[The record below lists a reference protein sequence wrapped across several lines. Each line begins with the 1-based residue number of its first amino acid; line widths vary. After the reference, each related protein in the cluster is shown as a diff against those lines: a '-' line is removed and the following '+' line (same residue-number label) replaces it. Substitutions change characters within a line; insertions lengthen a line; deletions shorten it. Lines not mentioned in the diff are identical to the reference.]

1 MQKILSKYMFP
12 VAVITAFVMLLA
24 PMATVPQVALAADT
38 GLLSPTAKDG
48 NHTDWSNAENAFSS
62 NNVYSTETTE
72 DEDQSFEDF
81 AFSIPDGSII
91 NGIEVSIEV
100 KSSDSSGCQA
110 EVRMWSESD
119 NEHTN
124 YITQAATGIDAVYV
138 LGSSSNLWG
147 STWVPSDFTNANFH
161 AEIQF
166 DDVSNSSG
174 GTCNSSTVSLD
185 HIQAKIYY
193 TEEVEPDGD
202 LSIACNSVSVSGSTW
217 TMSGTWIAND
227 FPGLSTQYD
236 AAVFSPAAT
245 LADSSSKDVP
255 DLFSILTGPI
265 DTVGGPQEDM
275 SGSWSNQVIFGSV
288 PSAIFATLYHAA
300 VPGNESSGDATCS
313 FTLPPQCS
321 DGLDN
326 DGDTFVDYPTDPGCT
341 SAEDDSE
348 SPNPPTTGTLIVKKV
363 VTNDNLGAA
372 DPEDFSFQV
381 NAGEP
386 TSFESDG
393 QNDLTLPADTYS
405 VTEVS
410 APGYSTTYDNCTSVV
425 LAAEGT
431 QTCTITNNDVP
442 PQCSNGLDDDG
453 DTFTDYPSDPGC
465 TSGDDNS
472 ESPNPGNITIV
483 KNTLGGDGTFGFTGD
498 LGLFDLTTIG
508 NTASQLFSALAPG
521 PYSVSETEPDGWEQT
536 GASCSDGSILP
547 DIDLDAG
554 ETMTCTF
561 ENTKQVGTLTLL
573 KEVTNNNGGEA
584 LDIEWTLSADGP
596 NPVSGGEGNPA
607 VTDAEVAVGSYDLSE
622 SGPAGYTAGDWV
634 CEGGTQDEEDPSN
647 VTIAA
652 LEDVTCTITNDDEQA
667 TLTVI
672 KDVENDDGG
681 ELGVDDFNLFIDED
695 GVTSGDDNL
704 LDAGEYTVSE
714 DEEDGYVGVIGGD
727 CDAEGN
733 ITLNPGDDKECTITN
748 SDVAPGLTVIKSV
761 TNNNGGTLEVED
773 FTLYI
778 GVTIV
783 TSGSGN
789 ELEAGDYV
797 VSEDPVSGYE
807 GTIGGDCD
815 ENGNVTLEVGDTK
828 VCTITNDDITPT
840 VTLIKNVVTDDGGG
854 AGANDFGLSIGGT
867 FVDSGQIL
875 PVDANIPIEILE
887 LGLTGY
893 SFVSITGDEGCPQ
906 NLGDD
911 VTLNLDE
918 DITCTITNDDQ
929 PGTLIVKKIIEGGD
943 ADVGDFFFQVDGGE
957 ETPFEE
963 NGEKEVTLDAG
974 TYSVTEVTD
983 PNYTA
988 DYNNCSEVE
997 IPNGGEATCTITN
1010 TFVPTPVLGCTDP
1023 GATNYNPEAT
1033 QDDDSCTYPQNL
1045 TQCSDGQDNEGDSEI
1060 DEADPGCHT
1069 DEDAG
1074 NPDSYEPGDDDET
1087 DSGDVPSGGGGGQRS
1102 SSPGQVLGEVT
1113 ELCSWDVNTYMRRGY
1128 RNNAGQVVIL
1138 QRDLLNGYMNSGL
1151 AVDGMFG
1158 PLTEAAVKAFQL
1170 AKKDKILTPWGLILP
1185 TGIFYKTT
1193 LVEAKNTICPEE
1205 ILPIPTDLIPWSQ
1218 NPTQVPPR
1226 F

>member
-193 TEEVEPDGD
+193 TEEVEPEGD
-202 LSIACNSVSVSGSTW
+202 LSITCNSVSVSGSTW

-321 DGLDN
+321 NGIDDDGCA
-326 DGDTFVDYPTDPGCT
+326 FVDVGDDPGCT
-341 SAEDDSE
+341 SLEDDSE
-348 SPNPPTTGTLIVKKV
+348 SPNPVTT
-363 VTNDNLGAA
+363 
-372 DPEDFSFQV
+372 
-381 NAGEP
+381 
-386 TSFESDG
+386 
-393 QNDLTLPADTYS
+393 
-405 VTEVS
+405 
-410 APGYSTTYDNCTSVV
+410 
-425 LAAEGT
+425 
-431 QTCTITNNDVP
+431 
-442 PQCSNGLDDDG
+442 
-453 DTFTDYPSDPGC
+453 
-465 TSGDDNS
+465 
-472 ESPNPGNITIV
+472 
-483 KNTLGGDGTFGFTGD
+483 
-498 LGLFDLTTIG
+498 
-508 NTASQLFSALAPG
+508 
-521 PYSVSETEPDGWEQT
+521 
-536 GASCSDGSILP
+536 
-547 DIDLDAG
+547 
-554 ETMTCTF
+554 
-561 ENTKQVGTLTLL
+561 GTLTLL
-573 KEVTNNNGGEA
+573 KNVTNNSGGSA
-584 LDIEWTLSADGP
+584 ADTDWTLSASGP
-596 NPVSGGEGNPA
+596 TPISGAEGDVA
-607 VTDAEVAVGSYDLSE
+607 VTNATVSLGSYDLSE
-622 SGPAGYTAGDWV
+622 SGPEGYGASDWE
-634 CEGGTQDEEDPSN
+634 CTGGTQDDGDT

-652 LEDVTCTITNDDEQA
+652 SDNVTCTITNDDQQA
-667 TLTVI
+667 YIVVNKIVVTDNGGTAEADDFLLKVDGNSVSDEVAYAVNPGAHVVSETNLPGYEADDWGGSCDSEGNVTVALGETKTCTIANDDIAPTLTLNKELVQ
-672 KDVENDDGG
+672 DDGG
-681 ELGVDDFNLFIDED
+681 DLFDSILDFILSAVGPVTLSGTD
-695 GVTSGDDNL
+695 GVESDETFK
-704 LDAGEYTVSE
+704 AGEYALSETGPSGYTESAWDCEGGSLEGSSLSLGLDEDATCTISNDDIAPTLTLEKTVVTNDGGDDTEDDFQGKIDGNDVAWDTPIALSAGDHTASE
-714 DEEDGYVGVIGGD
+714 DADVDGYSASDWGGD
-727 CDAEGN
+727 CDTDGS
-733 ITLNPGDDKECTITN
+733 ITLAPGENAICTITN
-748 SDVAPGLTVIKSV
+748 DDVEAGLTIQKVV
-761 TNNNGGTLEVED
+761 TTNNGGNETEED
-773 FTLYI
+773 FQGYINGEPVDWNNTQNLDAGTYTL
-778 GVTIV
+778 T
-783 TSGSGN
+783 
-789 ELEAGDYV
+789 E
-797 VSEDPVSGYE
+797 SEVSGYE
-807 GTIGGDCD
+807 AGAWECDGGSLDGNEVTIEEG
-815 ENGNVTLEVGDTK
+815 ETV

-840 VTLIKNVVTDDGGG
+840 VTLIKNVVTDNGGE
-854 AGANDFGLSIGGT
+854 AGANDFGLSVGGT
-867 FVDSGQIL
+867 FVDSGQTL

-887 LGLTGY
+887 LNLTGY

-943 ADVGDFFFQVDGGE
+943 ADVGDFFFQVNGGE